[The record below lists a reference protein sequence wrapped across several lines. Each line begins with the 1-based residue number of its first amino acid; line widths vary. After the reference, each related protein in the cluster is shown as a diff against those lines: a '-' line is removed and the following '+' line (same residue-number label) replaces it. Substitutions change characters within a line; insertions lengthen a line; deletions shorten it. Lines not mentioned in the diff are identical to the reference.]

1 MRNIPMV
8 DIETFRMLMER
19 GGPLMWPLLGL
30 SVVVG
35 AITLERTFFWLR
47 LHGSGGRAAYA
58 ALLQSLRAGTPV
70 TGRRSPYRTLAEAFQ
85 AEGASLEEATGVA
98 ECEEARGLF
107 DRGLVVL
114 STIVTAAP
122 MLGIL
127 GTVLGII
134 ESFELLGG
142 DGLITD
148 PTQVSGGI
156 AEALITTAAG
166 LVVALFALF
175 PSMVF
180 RSQQDRAIGRMES
193 LLAAALRGRV
203 GRP

>member
-1 MRNIPMV
+1 MV
-8 DIETFRMLMER
+8 DIDAFRMLMER

-35 AITLERTFFWLR
+35 AITLERAIFWLR
-47 LHGSGGRAAYA
+47 LHGRGGRAAFT
-58 ALLQSLRAGTPV
+58 ALLQSLRAGTAV
-70 TGRRSPYRTLAEAFQ
+70 KGRRSPYRTLAEAFQ
-85 AEGASLEEATGVA
+85 AEGAALDEATGVA

-142 DGLITD
+142 DGSISD

-166 LVVALFALF
+166 LVVALCALF

-180 RSQQDRAIGRMES
+180 RAQQDRAVGRMES
-193 LLAAALRGRV
+193 LLAAALRGRT
-203 GRP
+203 GWR